1 MWPQQTETNWTGN
14 VPHQPEERPASTG
27 MNWVLEGSKW
37 CQGRSSR
44 MWRTTLEEDLKS
56 VKLAGGVASDDPRR
70 LMPQQGWEEQSGSSG
85 R

>member
-44 MWRTTLEEDLKS
+44 MWRTTLKEDLKS
-56 VKLAGGVASDDPRR
+56 VKLAGGVASDDPHV
-70 LMPQQGWEEQSGSSG
+70 
-85 R
+85 